1 MASIEVA
8 WVGRVCIEIDAKTIL
23 ARIRIFHATLM
34 HDGVYCGPHYATSKG
49 KSHL

>member
-34 HDGVYCGPHYATSKG
+34 HDGVYCGPHYKHA
-49 KSHL
+49 HNVYHE